1 MRIVRKDQ
9 LSLANLAFLLVFF
22 VSGFAA
28 LLYQII
34 WQRLLTF
41 FGGADVYSVTIIVSA
56 FMGGL
61 GFGSLAG
68 GYAADRLS
76 GRGRL
81 LAFAGCELA
90 VAVFATFSTNIYYD
104 FLYVRLGAL
113 ALPRVAL
120 AAITFGVTLW
130 PTFFMGM
137 SLPLAA
143 TALTQDARQPARW
156 VPLLYGWNTLGAA
169 CGSLVA
175 AVILFRL
182 VDFTTGV
189 RLGALLSFG
198 CALGALIA
206 LPYVQTDPNDT
217 GSRNGDDLESVSA
230 SRRMETSTS
239 FGLRTW
245 IAIYALSGFVALS
258 LEILWFR
265 ILGVLVKSNSFTFGH
280 LLGVY
285 LAGVGLGALIG
296 NTRRARARRNQPA
309 PFSCCR
315 GAFHWSPRRRWY
327 YWW

>member
-1 MRIVRKDQ
+1 MRV
-9 LSLANLAFLLVFF
+9 AFLLVFF

-90 VAVFATFSTNIYYD
+90 VALFATFSTNIYYD
-104 FLYVRLGAL
+104 LLYLRLGAL
-113 ALPRVAL
+113 AVPRVAL
-120 AAITFGVTLW
+120 AAIIFGVTLW

-175 AVILFRL
+175 AVVLFRL

-198 CALGALIA
+198 CVLGALIA
-206 LPYVQTDPNDT
+206 LPYVEKHRKPVTDTP
-217 GSRNGDDLESVSA
+217 GRNDLETVSTNRSA
-230 SRRMETSTS
+230 ETETN
-239 FGLRTW
+239 FTLRTW

-258 LEILWFR
+258 LEIIWFR
-265 ILGVLVKSNSFTFGH
+265 ILGVLVKSNSFTLIRSRLVLRHKPPNCSLHRF
-280 LLGVY
+280 LLLLV
-285 LAGVGLGALIG
+285 
-296 NTRRARARRNQPA
+296 
-309 PFSCCR
+309 
-315 GAFHWSPRRRWY
+315 HH
-327 YWW
+327 

>member
-1 MRIVRKDQ
+1 MLTDTSVNSGGRYPRNGHGGNSRLVGF
-9 LSLANLAFLLVFF
+9 AFLLLFF

-34 WQRLLTF
+34 WQRLLTL

-68 GYAADRLS
+68 GYTADRLS

-90 VAVFATFSTNIYYD
+90 VALFATFSTNIYYD
-104 FLYVRLGAL
+104 FLYVRLGGL
-113 ALPRVAL
+113 AVPRAAL
-120 AAITFGVTLW
+120 AAIIFGVTLW

-175 AVILFRL
+175 ALILFRL
-182 VDFTTGV
+182 VDFTAAV
-189 RLGALLSFG
+189 RLGALLSFA
-198 CALGALIA
+198 CAVGALIA
-206 LPYVQTDPNDT
+206 LPYVHDNRSTDTAAGD
-217 GSRNGDDLESVSA
+217 GDD
-230 SRRMETSTS
+230 RPGGSTS
-239 FGLRTW
+239 
-245 IAIYALSGFVALS
+245 
-258 LEILWFR
+258 
-265 ILGVLVKSNSFTFGH
+265 
-280 LLGVY
+280 
-285 LAGVGLGALIG
+285 
-296 NTRRARARRNQPA
+296 
-309 PFSCCR
+309 R
-315 GAFHWSPRRRWY
+315 GGEA
-327 YWW
+327 